1 MPKWKSFSNRHINDE
16 MCEGLDKKEML
27 GDFFYLKFLCMR
39 LMESSY
45 LLKPF
50 EEEKRASVEDE
61 MEKLLADLNEH
72 DFTYA
77 VDSLMAFNKKT
88 GPLNLYANE
97 WLADLMAHQGM
108 TEESQ
113 WAANI
118 ETRPYDIY
126 RVKLYDA
133 EKLVLET
140 SKGEELSLPRDSF
153 NDLPDSTLK
162 ANRYL
167 LTALT
172 KYRGVW
178 QANGISTWT
187 NDSNIF
193 QAKLEQE
200 QQKNAEEATNRRMLE
215 ANGGHPLLYFKDYD
229 GMHAWLGEHIGFDSN
244 FKKPENKE
252 MPQYLAVFIPSEG
265 NPSILPDAALVIKD
279 ERNPYYNPKEAARE
293 AFNYV
298 ASTSMIE
305 DKMLHYL
312 IEHHMLP
319 DASINSIH
327 GLKGESGWCR
337 RT

>member
-244 FKKPENKE
+244 F
-252 MPQYLAVFIPSEG
+252 
-265 NPSILPDAALVIKD
+265 NPTF
-279 ERNPYYNPKEAARE
+279 NPKKYFR
-293 AFNYV
+293 
-298 ASTSMIE
+298 
-305 DKMLHYL
+305 
-312 IEHHMLP
+312 
-319 DASINSIH
+319 
-327 GLKGESGWCR
+327 
-337 RT
+337 